1 MAQPGPE
8 VAVASVCLIAVLY
21 NYEQWRD
28 RARDGE
34 SREREKGRG
43 RKRETWRREQKPA
56 ECHVKCI
63 PRGDR
68 RRGRGWR
75 EREATDREEGRGE
88 REREMVNKR
97 GWARREPY
105 GLWLPATVHHV
116 RQPFVVHDEW
126 HKATVLTYLTSLGTT
141 SCPLATFACTI
152 C

>member
-34 SREREKGRG
+34 SRDREREREKGRG

-88 REREMVNKR
+88 RERERDGEQERMSTTRAVWLMVASHR
-97 GWARREPY
+97 TPCPPAVRR
-105 GLWLPATVHHV
+105 T
-116 RQPFVVHDEW
+116 
-126 HKATVLTYLTSLGTT
+126 
-141 SCPLATFACTI
+141 
-152 C
+152 

>member
-34 SREREKGRG
+34 SRESEREGGREKPGEG
-43 RKRETWRREQKPA
+43 QKPA

-75 EREATDREEGRGE
+75 EREAADDR
-88 REREMVNKR
+88 
-97 GWARREPY
+97 
-105 GLWLPATVHHV
+105 
-116 RQPFVVHDEW
+116 
-126 HKATVLTYLTSLGTT
+126 
-141 SCPLATFACTI
+141 
-152 C
+152 